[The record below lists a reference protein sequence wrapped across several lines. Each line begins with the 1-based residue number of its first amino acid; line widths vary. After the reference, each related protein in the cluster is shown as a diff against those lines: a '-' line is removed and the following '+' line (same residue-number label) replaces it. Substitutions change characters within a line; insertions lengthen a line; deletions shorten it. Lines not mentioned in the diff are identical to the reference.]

1 MSDVIN
7 SIFGRP
13 KNENTGGYAYG
24 TVEPEPVVVAE
35 APAVETV
42 DADAVA
48 EETESAPEAEATT
61 ETAEA
66 ATEDDSAGTDD
77 SEEDGDEDAEAVA
90 ETEDSGEAA
99 TDTDAADE
107 DAAATEDDDTDPN
120 TAEDE
125 TEAEPVA
132 EAEKPADEPV
142 AEAEEPADEPV
153 AEAEPAAEAEPV
165 AEAVTEDAPA
175 AGRPAAG
182 TRGST
187 TVADG
192 VVGKIVLRIA
202 ARTEGVH
209 SVDESGITVE
219 LADEVAWIT
228 IPLVLE
234 FGHAVKAVGEQV
246 RVAVI
251 GAVEQYL
258 GLDVEVVD
266 VHVTDIHFPEAD

>member
-35 APAVETV
+35 APAVETDADDTV
-42 DADAVA
+42 DAEAVVEDAA
-48 EETESAPEAEATT
+48 GEEPESAPEAEATT
-61 ETAEA
+61 ETAEDE
-66 ATEDDSAGTDD
+66 TEDDAAETDD
-77 SEEDGDEDAEAVA
+77 SEEDEAEEADEDVAGTEESDEAAADDDTELDTA
-90 ETEDSGEAA
+90 ETEA
-99 TDTDAADE
+99 
-107 DAAATEDDDTDPN
+107 
-120 TAEDE
+120 
-125 TEAEPVA
+125 EAEPVA
-132 EAEKPADEPV
+132 EADEPAEDEAVVAEAEPVAETEPV
-142 AEAEEPADEPV
+142 AEAAPV
-153 AEAEPAAEAEPV
+153 AEAEPAA
-165 AEAVTEDAPA
+165 A
-175 AGRPAAG
+175 ARPAAG

-202 ARTEGVH
+202 AQTEGVH

-219 LADEVAWIT
+219 LADDVAWIT
-228 IPLVLE
+228 IPVVVE
-234 FGHAVKAVGEQV
+234 FGHAVKALGEQV

-251 GAVEQYL
+251 DAVEQYL

-266 VHVTDIHFPEAD
+266 VHVTDIHFPELG